1 MLIIFFLLELEFQ
14 GNKDKEEWNVKITWV
29 NFSFLISVI
38 ICILIQSKDKIVS
51 LTQEE
56 TSTE

>member
-56 TSTE
+56 TPTE

>member
-14 GNKDKEEWNVKITWV
+14 GNKDKEEWNVNITWV